1 MLTLRGVRWP
11 HAGWP
16 ERCLALAA
24 FVLFGL
30 CACAYLDAGIYQW
43 LQGRRLDG
51 LLVHRPGIL
60 GILGL
65 TPATATGARELA
77 AADEPIGRIEI
88 EGRGVRAIIAE
99 GTDSTTLRRA
109 VGHVSGTA
117 FPGERGNVALA
128 GHRDGFFRGLER
140 VSPDDRVRIT
150 TPDGSFEYVVE
161 STEVVPPSR
170 TDVLD
175 ASAAATLT
183 LITCYPF
190 SFIGPAPDRFIVRAR
205 LMSQNT

>member
-1 MLTLRGVRWP
+1 M
-11 HAGWP
+11 
-16 ERCLALAA
+16 
-24 FVLFGL
+24 
-30 CACAYLDAGIYQW
+30 
-43 LQGRRLDG
+43 
-51 LLVHRPGIL
+51 
-60 GILGL
+60 

-99 GTDSTTLRRA
+99 GTDSTTLPRA